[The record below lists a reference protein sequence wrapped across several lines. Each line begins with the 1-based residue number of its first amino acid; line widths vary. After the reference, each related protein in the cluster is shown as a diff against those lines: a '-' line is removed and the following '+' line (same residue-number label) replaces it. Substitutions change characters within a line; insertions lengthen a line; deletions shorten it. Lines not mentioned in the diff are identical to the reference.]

1 MKTLLYR
8 VILRPEPEGGY
19 TALVPSLPGCIT
31 YGEDVEEAVA
41 SLVAHGEEV
50 PTEEGTLEYALTVN
64 YAEAAGVDT

>member
-31 YGEDVEEAVA
+31 YGEDVSEAVA
-41 SLVAHGEEV
+41 MAREAIELYVESLVAHGEEV
-50 PTEEGTLEYALTVN
+50 PT
-64 YAEAAGVDT
+64 DCC